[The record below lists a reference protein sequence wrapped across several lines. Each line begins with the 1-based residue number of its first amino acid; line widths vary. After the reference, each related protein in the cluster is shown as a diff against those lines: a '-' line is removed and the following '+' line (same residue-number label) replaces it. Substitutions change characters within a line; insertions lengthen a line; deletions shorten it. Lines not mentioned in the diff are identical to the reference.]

1 MHGIS
6 RAASLFLAFTFV
18 LKTDVVHAA
27 RSVVHVPARPLHPSA
42 QPVKQDKDKPPKQ
55 GKTVNK
61 GVWR

>member
-27 RSVVHVPARPLHPSA
+27 RSVVHVPARTVHPSA
-42 QPVKQDKDKPPKQ
+42 QPVKQDKPPKQ
-55 GKTVNK
+55 GKTVIK